1 MRLAAL
7 FCQVLAQWALSMSSA
22 CSSSAKIPEPSII
35 GHSRSFRHQSM
46 YSETFAGLVQA
57 ALDAGVPGEI
67 IEELEAAGI
76 CSNESARSALR
87 EGKCS
92 DLLSAHLRAITLIAF
107 GHLAG
112 VSVVL
117 RASQNGQPV
126 PGPAARRSGSLH
138 KAVESAAPQN
148 RQITLAKFRQDI
160 WARSNTASR
169 DSRWATW
176 CKICAAWQIPPVPL
190 TVDTVHMVASSFK
203 AAGYRSARQYF
214 SRARREH
221 ILRTHVAVPA
231 DVELAIT
238 DAFRSVERGIGGPA
252 LKDAFRAE
260 EITLSFDTSDDR
272 AAAALVVLGLWFLMR
287 EIEIAS
293 LLCKHFQLDEAKGAI
308 TMTLWAS
315 KTDSVGCLV
324 SRTHKCY
331 CSVVPK
337 HICPFHVALL
347 FAKDKPSE
355 GDILLFPASA
365 GGVLTKQETID
376 IIRSVLQK
384 SEVPLTLLGRSLSA
398 ASMVTA

>member
-1 MRLAAL
+1 
-7 FCQVLAQWALSMSSA
+7 
-22 CSSSAKIPEPSII
+22 
-35 GHSRSFRHQSM
+35 
-46 YSETFAGLVQA
+46 
-57 ALDAGVPGEI
+57 
-67 IEELEAAGI
+67 
-76 CSNESARSALR
+76 
-87 EGKCS
+87 
-92 DLLSAHLRAITLIAF
+92 
-107 GHLAG
+107 
-112 VSVVL
+112 
-117 RASQNGQPV
+117 
-126 PGPAARRSGSLH
+126 
-138 KAVESAAPQN
+138 
-148 RQITLAKFRQDI
+148 
-160 WARSNTASR
+160 
-169 DSRWATW
+169 
-176 CKICAAWQIPPVPL
+176 
-190 TVDTVHMVASSFK
+190 MVASSFK

-293 LLCKHFQLDEAKGAI
+293 LLCKHFQLDEAKGTI

-355 GDILLFPASA
+355 ADSPLFPASG

-384 SEVPLTLLGRSLSA
+384 SEVPLTRPGAAGSEPVSRFHGHCLRVSGAQLLSRLRVPVSTIMLLGRWGSKSIERYIQEAELESFDISAQADGLDAVASLPKRPRLDNQSSGPA
-398 ASMVTA
+398 ASATSVSEQWASQATLLPSMWRARCGWKYAGSRFLRVSSTSGKQLCKRCFPPADDVESGEEPGSETDESSSSSSSSQTSSGSEQGD

>member
-1 MRLAAL
+1 M
-7 FCQVLAQWALSMSSA
+7 
-22 CSSSAKIPEPSII
+22 
-35 GHSRSFRHQSM
+35 
-46 YSETFAGLVQA
+46 
-57 ALDAGVPGEI
+57 PGEI

-126 PGPAARRSGSLH
+126 PGPAARRRDLPVPRAAKGGSLH

-148 RQITLAKFRQDI
+148 RQSTLAKFRQDI

-176 CKICAAWQIPPVPL
+176 CKICVAWQIPPVPL
-190 TVDTVHMVASSFK
+190 TVDTVHVVASSFK

-293 LLCKHFQLDEAKGAI
+293 LLCKHFQLDEAKGTI

-324 SRTHKCY
+324 SRTHRCC

-355 GDILLFPASA
+355 GDSPLFPRVLGASLPSRRPSTSSGPCCRKA
-365 GGVLTKQETID
+365 
-376 IIRSVLQK
+376 RC
-384 SEVPLTLLGRSLSA
+384 P
-398 ASMVTA
+398 